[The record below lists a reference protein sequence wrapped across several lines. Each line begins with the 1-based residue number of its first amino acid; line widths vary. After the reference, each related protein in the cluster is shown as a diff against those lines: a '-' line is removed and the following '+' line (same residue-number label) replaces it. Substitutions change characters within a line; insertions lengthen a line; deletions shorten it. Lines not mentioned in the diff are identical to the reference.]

1 VIGEGDDDAVREPSC
16 PVTQV
21 RPALEILNDRHAPD
35 ERAAGR
41 HVLLDALGAHALL
54 EPHPGH
60 MSQSH
65 WAMIAR

>member
-1 VIGEGDDDAVREPSC
+1 
-16 PVTQV
+16 
-21 RPALEILNDRHAPD
+21 LNDRHAPD